1 MRQLDRMS
9 IGQLLAVIRQQ
20 PEGSDLRERALR
32 RCLDE
37 LIEVE
42 ITWRIDHRHLNQGYH
57 KASTIAGI
65 GEGRGEVTGCVDHVG
80 EAAER
85 YRHACRWRTM
95 AQALLGHLNER
106 QRMALLLCG
115 YAISAPRSASLAEDM
130 ARMHLAVI
138 KKGERA
144 LTLDE
149 VCGAQLVI
157 LKRLGYS
164 YGAGLKAPEY
174 VTFRPARRAGL
185 RRFNVWHVRQRMRNI
200 SSSNLAPF
208 ATKKAMSRASEKARA
223 KLLPMVAQQS
233 IMAA

>member
-1 MRQLDRMS
+1 MRQLDLMS
-9 IGQLLAVIRQQ
+9 IGQLRAVIRQQ
-20 PEGSDLRERALR
+20 PEGSDLRQRALR

-37 LIEVE
+37 LVEVE

-85 YRHACRWRTM
+85 YRHACRWRSM

-115 YAISAPRSASLAEDM
+115 YAISGQRYAVPDGRSFM
-130 ARMHLAVI
+130 LAV
-138 KKGERA
+138 KQGQRG

-149 VCGAQLVI
+149 VCSAQMVI

-164 YGAGLKAPEY
+164 YGAGLNAGEY
-174 VTFRPARRAGL
+174 VTFRPARVVGL
-185 RRFNVWHVRQRMRNI
+185 ERFNVWHARQRMRLI
-200 SSSNLAPF
+200 SNSNLVPF
-208 ATKKAMSRASEKARA
+208 ATQKAMARASEKARA

-233 IMAA
+233 IIAA

>member
-1 MRQLDRMS
+1 MRRIEYMG

-42 ITWRIDHRHLNQGYH
+42 ITWRIDHRHLNHGYH

-65 GEGRGEVTGCVDHVG
+65 GEGRGEMTGCVDHVG

-85 YRHACRWRTM
+85 YRHACRWRSM

-115 YAISAPRSASLAEDM
+115 YAIPEQRCALLGGDEGRMQLIKQGARGLTFED
-130 ARMHLAVI
+130 
-138 KKGERA
+138 
-144 LTLDE
+144 
-149 VCGAQLVI
+149 VCSAQLVI
-157 LKRLGYS
+157 LKRLGYT
-164 YGAGLKAPEY
+164 YGAGLKAGQC
-174 VTFRPARRAGL
+174 VTFRPVNFSGLGRFSAWRA
-185 RRFNVWHVRQRMRNI
+185 RQRMRDI
-200 SSSNLAPF
+200 TSRNLVPF
-208 ATKKAMSRASEKARA
+208 ATKKAMARAAEKARA
-223 KLLPMVAQQS
+223 KLLQMVAQQS

>member
-1 MRQLDRMS
+1 MRPLDRMS

-57 KASTIAGI
+57 KASPIAGI
-65 GEGRGEVTGCVDHVG
+65 NEGRGEVTGCVDHVG

-85 YRHACRWRTM
+85 YRYACRWRSM

-115 YAISAPRSASLAEDM
+115 YAIPEQRCAVLGGEVERMRMIKRGERGLTLAETW
-130 ARMHLAVI
+130 AEQR
-138 KKGERA
+138 
-144 LTLDE
+144 
-149 VCGAQLVI
+149 VI
-157 LKRLGYS
+157 LQLLGWPK
-164 YGAGLKAPEY
+164 GDG
-174 VTFRPARRAGL
+174 RPAFKSKVALRDASIRA
-185 RRFNVWHVRQRMRNI
+185 RD
-200 SSSNLAPF
+200 
-208 ATKKAMSRASEKARA
+208 
-223 KLLPMVAQQS
+223 KLLPMVCDQAK
-233 IMAA
+233 MAA

>member
-85 YRHACRWRTM
+85 YRHACRWRSM

-115 YAISAPRSASLAEDM
+115 YAIPEQRCAVLGGAEWRMQSIKLGHRGLSLAE
-130 ARMHLAVI
+130 
-138 KKGERA
+138 
-144 LTLDE
+144 
-149 VCGAQLVI
+149 VCDGQYVI
-157 LKRLGYS
+157 LKRLGWPMGS
-164 YGAGLKAPEY
+164 GAQVFGDAPTLKSTAK
-174 VTFRPARRAGL
+174 R
-185 RRFNVWHVRQRMRNI
+185 
-200 SSSNLAPF
+200 
-208 ATKKAMSRASEKARA
+208 ARA
-223 KLLPMVAQQS
+223 RLLHMVGDQAE
-233 IMAA
+233 MAA